1 MNGQVNPSAAA
12 RPARAGETTVVGDDE
27 RPANDAGI
35 DKFFI
40 MAMAATGKSTFVRRH
55 PHYRGYRVVD
65 FAEELPP
72 QRRSTRA
79 LLYLGRFIPAIRT
92 AIRNRSDVKDRF
104 RQAYF
109 DKAFAFMDACDEPLV
124 LLGRRT
130 RGNFRELGVHDRV
143 RFSMVL
149 IPEEQHRQQV
159 ASRKTTMRN
168 FLPRFHHWTTD
179 FDRIRKVREEMRAY
193 AEKFDIP
200 VYDSLEGAIGAMHEA
215 FGDASPEN

>member
-1 MNGQVNPSAAA
+1 MSA
-12 RPARAGETTVVGDDE
+12 P
-27 RPANDAGI
+27 I
-35 DKFFI
+35 DKFFV

-72 QRRSTRA
+72 QRLSTRI
-79 LLYLGRFIPAIRT
+79 LLYLARFIPAIRK
-92 AIRNRSDVKDRF
+92 AIHNRSDVKDRY

-109 DKAFAFMDACDEPLV
+109 DKAFAFMDACEEPLV

-130 RGNFRELGVHDRV
+130 RNNYKELGVHDRV

-149 IPEEQHRQQV
+149 IPEERHRNQV
-159 ASRKTTMRN
+159 ASRKSTMRN

-179 FDRIRKVREEMRAY
+179 FERVRKIRGEMRAY
-193 AEKFDIP
+193 ADKFDIP
-200 VYDSLEGAIGAMHEA
+200 VYDSIEGAIDAMHEA
-215 FGDASPEN
+215 YGDGSQEN